1 MGSKLQNILSLP
13 RRPERTAALA
23 RWVQSLYTSGED
35 RPVLVGGAA
44 LELFTGGAYIT
55 GDLDFVGTVPSSVE
69 DALREAGF
77 GLFGRHWI
85 HTEERVSFVFQD
97 KALEEG
103 RKAVERSFGI
113 YRVLAISPEDLL
125 IDRLVS
131 WRYCESPLHGV
142 QAYLLYC
149 CTHWWMDVGH
159 LSSRAVEDEVAPE
172 LDSLLRLFFKN
183 RGQVPDGDL
192 LGTWAS
198 RGLEGR
204 KVPGS

>member
-1 MGSKLQNILSLP
+1 MGSKLKAILSLP
-13 RRPERTAALA
+13 QRPERTAALA
-23 RWVQSLYTSGED
+23 RWVQSLYPDREE

-44 LELFTGGAYIT
+44 MELFTGGAYIT
-55 GDLDFVGTVPSSVE
+55 GDLDFVGTVTPSV
-69 DALREAGF
+69 DGALKEVGF

-97 KALEEG
+97 KALEKG
-103 RKAVERSFGI
+103 GKAVERYFGM
-113 YRVLAISPEDLL
+113 YRIFVISPEDLL
-125 IDRLVS
+125 VDRLVS

-192 LGTWAS
+192 LGAWAS